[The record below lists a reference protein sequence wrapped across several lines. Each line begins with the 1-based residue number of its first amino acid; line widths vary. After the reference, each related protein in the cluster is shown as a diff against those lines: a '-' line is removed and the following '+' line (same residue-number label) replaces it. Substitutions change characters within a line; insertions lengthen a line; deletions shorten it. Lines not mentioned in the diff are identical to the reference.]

1 MTINPKLFITR
12 SLVNREELLLPEIA
26 RNAIRPVM
34 DFRVADIDL
43 NASEVFVDIRRGAEV
58 SVTCERVVPFFCWQF
73 VQPVPYQ

>member
-1 MTINPKLFITR
+1 
-12 SLVNREELLLPEIA
+12 
-26 RNAIRPVM
+26 M